1 MKQIILDDF
10 SGGQNEVVMPRE
22 FSNGQ
27 WHQLIGMIAN
37 EDGRVETQPAVQ
49 RIGSFP
55 SGDPFYKLHSINT
68 SIGTYML
75 AITRLGRLYWC
86 LAPDANAVYTTANAT
101 TWYQI
106 TTAENYNWS
115 TTAAGTTKETLVD
128 NPYLHFLCDIPV
140 RAYLY
145 ARTPDTTI
153 DAKARAIEYDTDT
166 SNKLNTGQFPGVM
179 INYRS
184 GNAAPSSPQV
194 IVAYVNTRETNPAL
208 RMKALVFPNM
218 RRIPT
223 YEVELESAAKD
234 SPRATKHFINGLY
247 LYGKTYEDGVQSEDV
262 VNRWPFGIPSDAP
275 SVRMHPYGYSN
286 VDGANLSG
294 TGIIPRA
301 AVGCAIEN
309 KLLLGDIEWRMSA
322 DDLPKVPVAP
332 VTIGTVTTVA
342 STISWPTDK
351 GLLNKGRVVYNNGPG
366 TVYLSKDAGVAGDG
380 GAYRQVS
387 VGVSRVSK
395 TGSTCTI
402 VLKKVP
408 DLTSVPSWDSTGSIK
423 VTGVGPNFNGVFA
436 AADSVSLVG
445 STITFTFNRTGS
457 PTNIANGKRSGKVT
471 FFIAG
476 EGFDI
481 EIPAGDYAALPNDS
495 DWDDFYALSNDTST
509 IAGLPDRLV
518 ARHFLN
524 DNNTGPVRNGIYFS
538 IADIDQFNPTGQI
551 EVSRA
556 GATIA
561 GMHTIDSTI
570 IAVTEGGG
578 ETDGVYR
585 IRGSLTLAA
594 SDDPTALRI
603 ELVKGGIG
611 VFPYGDLVN
620 KDRRSCLWPDAGI
633 VVFVDRMG
641 GVWTT
646 DGNKCDRIDRI
657 GPVAPSLTSSAML
670 ANVAAVG
677 KYLFMRRN
685 GSPAPFNS
693 TSLYC
698 FSIVRSDGSNA
709 QGVWSQISLSTDP
722 KVALNSA
729 VPAGAV
735 VHMQK
740 GDGYTLYSDKALYP
754 QQLTGGQDDLF
765 FIGVLSDNGLVHSN
779 TLAIPGVSDYGTDA
793 TGGNVYRLA
802 LRGPAAERGKIDNV
816 PVIQIVQT
824 PTLGSETEFD
834 TTNWHTVSTAFVSR
848 GDTYL
853 WGWFA
858 SPFSVYP
865 SSVGHIGQG
874 GVGNTFSNTSTPSP
888 NHYYSSAIKAIRQYK
903 QSAHVGQS
911 RMFSYRLY
919 FEGDVVL
926 QSMSVWTTGDVP
938 VDGRST

>member
-27 WHQLIGMIAN
+27 WHQLIGLIAN
-37 EDGRVETQPAVQ
+37 EDGRVETQPAIQ
-49 RIGSFP
+49 RVGSFP
-55 SGDPFYKLHSINT
+55 SGDHFYKLHSINT
-68 SIGTYML
+68 SIGTYLL

-86 LAPDANAVYTTANAT
+86 KAPDANAVYTTANAT

-115 TTAAGTTKETLVD
+115 TTAAGTVKETLVD

-145 ARTPDTTI
+145 ARTPNTSGSGSLT
-153 DAKARAIEYDTDT
+153 ANETARALEYDTDT
-166 SNKLNTGQFPGVM
+166 ANNLNTGQFPGVL
-179 INYRS
+179 INYRR

-208 RMKALVFPNM
+208 QVKALVFPNM
-218 RRIPT
+218 RRVPT
-223 YEVELESAAKD
+223 YEVALESAAKD
-234 SPRATKHFINGLY
+234 SPRATKNFINGLY
-247 LYGKTYEDGVQSEDV
+247 LYGKTYEDGVQAEDV
-262 VNRWPFGIPSDAP
+262 VNRWPFGLPSDAP
-275 SVRMHPYGYSN
+275 SVRMHPYGYTN

-301 AVGCAIEN
+301 SVGCAIEN

-342 STISWPTDK
+342 STISWPTEK

-366 TVYLSKDAGVAGDG
+366 TVYLSKDAGVAGS
-380 GAYRQVS
+380 YRQVS

-402 VLKKVP
+402 VLKKIPNLTAVP
-408 DLTSVPSWDSTGSIK
+408 LWDAIK
-423 VTGVGPNFNGVFA
+423 VTGVGPNFNGVFGVP
-436 AADSVSLVG
+436 DSVSLVG

-471 FFIAG
+471 FFKAG

-481 EIPAGDYAALPNDS
+481 EIPAGDYAALPND
-495 DWDDFYALSNDTST
+495 DGWDDFYALSDDTST
-509 IAGLPDRLV
+509 IAGLPDRNV

-538 IADIDQFNPTGQI
+538 IADIDQFNPTAQI
-551 EVSRA
+551 EISRG

-570 IAVTEGGG
+570 VAVTEGGG

-594 SDDPTALRI
+594 ANDPTALRT

-611 VFPYGDLVN
+611 VWPYEDYTN
-620 KDRRSCLWPDAGI
+620 RDRRSCLWPDAGI
-633 VVFVDRMG
+633 VVFVDRLG

-657 GPVAPSLTSSAML
+657 GPVTPTITSAGML

-685 GSPAPFNS
+685 GAPGPFGGY
-693 TSLYC
+693 SLYC

-709 QGVWSQISLSTDP
+709 QGVWTQISLSTDP
-722 KVALNSA
+722 KVALNAS
-729 VPAGAV
+729 VPADAV

-765 FIGVLSDNGLVHSN
+765 FIGVLNAGGQSHPNTINANNALYDN
-779 TLAIPGVSDYGTDA
+779 AA
-793 TGGNVYRLA
+793 GGHVYRLA

-834 TTNWHTVSTAFVSR
+834 TTNWHTVSAAFVSR

-865 SSVGHIGQG
+865 ASVGHLGQG

-888 NHYYSSAIKAIRQYK
+888 NHYYSSAVKAIRQYK

-926 QSMSVWTTGDVP
+926 QSFSVWSSGEVP

>member
-1 MKQIILDDF
+1 MQQIILDDF
-10 SGGQNEVVMPRE
+10 SGGQNEVVMPKE
-22 FSNGQ
+22 FNNGQ
-27 WHQLIGMIAN
+27 WHQLIGLIAN

-68 SIGTYML
+68 SIGTYIL

-86 LAPDANAVYTTANAT
+86 KAPTGNAVYTTANAT

-115 TTAAGTTKETLVD
+115 TTAVGTVKETLVD

-145 ARTPDTTI
+145 ARTPDTTSNP
-153 DAKARAIEYDTDT
+153 KAAAIEYDTDT
-166 SNKLNTGQFPGVM
+166 ANKLNTGQFPGVL

-184 GNAAPSSPQV
+184 GNAAPSTPQV
-194 IVAYVNTRETNPAL
+194 IIAYVNTKESNPAL
-208 RMKALVFPNM
+208 QVKALIFPNM

-247 LYGKTYEDGVQSEDV
+247 LYGKTYEAGVQSEDV
-262 VNRWPFGIPSDAP
+262 VNRWPFGLPSDAP

-301 AVGCAIEN
+301 AVGCSIEN

-322 DDLPKVPVAP
+322 DDLPKVPVVP

-342 STISWPTDK
+342 SIMSWPTDK

-366 TVYLSKDAGVAGDG
+366 TVYLSKDAGVAGS
-380 GAYRQVS
+380 YRQVS

-395 TGSTCTI
+395 TGSSCTI
-402 VLKKVP
+402 VLKKIP
-408 DLTSVPSWDSTGSIK
+408 DLTTVPTWDAIK
-423 VTGVGPNFNGVFA
+423 VTGVGPNFNGVFGVS
-436 AADSVSLVG
+436 DSVSLT
-445 STITFTFNRTGS
+445 SNSITFTFNRTGS
-457 PTNIANGKRSGKVT
+457 PTNIADGKRSGSGKVT
-471 FFIAG
+471 FFKAG

-481 EIPAGDYAALPNDS
+481 EIPVGDYAALPNDAS
-495 DWDDFYALSNDTST
+495 WDDFYALSDDTST
-509 IAGLPDRLV
+509 IAGLPDRLI

-524 DNNTGPVRNGIYFS
+524 DNNTGPVRNGVYFS

-570 IAVTEGGG
+570 ITVTEGGG

-594 SDDPTALRI
+594 GDDPTALRT

-611 VFPYGDLVN
+611 VYPFGDIKN

-633 VVFVDRMG
+633 VVFVDRLG

-646 DGNKCDRIDRI
+646 DGNKCDRIDRV
-657 GPVAPSLTSSAML
+657 GPVTPSFPIMH

-685 GSPAPFNS
+685 GSPTPFGS
-693 TSLYC
+693 MSLYC
-698 FSIVRSDGSNA
+698 FSIVKSDGSNA
-709 QGVWSQISLSTDP
+709 QGVWTQISLSTEP
-722 KVALNSA
+722 KVALHAS

-740 GDGYTLYSDKALYP
+740 GDGYSLYSDKAIYP
-754 QQLTGGQDDLF
+754 QQLTSGQDDLF
-765 FIGVLSDNGLVHSN
+765 FIGVVSDNGLAHPSA
-779 TLAIPGVSDYGTDA
+779 LALPGTVAGYGTDA
-793 TGGNVYRLA
+793 SGGNVYRLA
-802 LRGPAAERGKIDNV
+802 LRGPTAERGKIDNV

-834 TTNWHTVSTAFVSR
+834 TTNWHSVSAAFVSR

-853 WGWFA
+853 LGWFT

-865 SSVGHIGQG
+865 ASVGQLGQG

-903 QSAHVGQS
+903 QSAHIGQS

-919 FEGDVVL
+919 FQGDVVL
-926 QSMSVWTTGDVP
+926 QSFSVWTTGDVP
-938 VDGRST
+938 VDGRSI